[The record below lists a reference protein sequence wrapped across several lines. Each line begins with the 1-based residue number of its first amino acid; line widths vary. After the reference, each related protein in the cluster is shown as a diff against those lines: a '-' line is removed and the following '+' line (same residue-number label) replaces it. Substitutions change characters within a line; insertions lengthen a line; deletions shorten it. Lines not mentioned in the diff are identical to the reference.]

1 MSDDPAERITSAE
14 DDATRRSIRDRKQE
28 RRRFPRFPFN
38 ADVEVV
44 EVQSGTRIK
53 GRVSDL
59 SLGGCYVDTL
69 SPLLVST
76 AVQIRITRGAHSF
89 DAQAKVTNM
98 KFGVGMGLA
107 FVAAQ
112 AEQKQ
117 VLGNWIAEL
126 GGKLPTEPPR
136 SAVEGT
142 KDKVGGEIPN
152 VISALILAL
161 MRKGVLT
168 EAEGQDMMRKL
179 RH

>member
-14 DDATRRSIRDRKQE
+14 EGATRPSLRERRQE

-53 GRVSDL
+53 GRVTDL

-69 SPLLVST
+69 SPFLVST
-76 AVQIRITRGAHSF
+76 AVHIRIARGAQSF
-89 DAQAKVTNM
+89 EAQAKVTYM

-112 AEQKQ
+112 VEQKQ

-126 GGKLPTEPPR
+126 GGKLPTELPR
-136 SAVEGT
+136 SAGDVT
-142 KDKVGGEIPN
+142 KDKGSGEIPN
-152 VISALILAL
+152 VIAALILAL
-161 MRKGVLT
+161 TRKGVLT
-168 EAEGQDMMRKL
+168 EAEGQEMLRKL
-179 RH
+179 RR